1 MRTRWTSAA
10 RAGLARVA
18 GAGRRRW
25 KWLVIPVAVIAV
37 TVVALDYFLDEPLRR
52 QMERRL
58 NAALKGYTVT
68 LRGLDFHVVGGS
80 LDLIDLVLV
89 QDRNPDP
96 PVAHIPRLSASIQW
110 RELVRGTVVADFLVD
125 RPKLHIDRRQF
136 QTEAEDPVPV
146 EKRGWQEALEA
157 IYPFRINLFRV
168 AEGDITYVEESGR
181 PLHLSRVTFRAGNI
195 RNLRLKDHTYPS
207 NVWLEA
213 IVFDSGRLSLD
224 GRADFLAEPHLGLR
238 ASVALDQVALDYLKP
253 VAARYNLIINQGT
266 ASMNGEVEYAPWF
279 KMVHLHEVRL
289 DGFHADY
296 VHTPRT
302 ASTEKVVRE
311 KVGQAA
317 EEASNAPGLLLRIDR
332 AYASKANVG
341 FVNKAANP
349 GYRVFLSEVELSMEN
364 LSNHFTE
371 GEALAVLNGK
381 FMGSGKSVVRATFR
395 PETSG
400 PDFDMDVRVEDTQM
414 RTMNE
419 LLRAYGKFDVMGGW
433 FSLYTQLRIKD
444 RQITGY
450 IKPLFRDMDVY
461 DPQQDQHK
469 SAFRKVYERMI
480 GGVAKLL
487 ENTPRDEV
495 ATKTTV
501 SGRLDNPKMSTGETI
516 VRLIQ
521 NAFFEAILPGF
532 ERELARLR
540 RG

>member
-1 MRTRWTSAA
+1 MRIRWTSAA
-10 RAGLARVA
+10 RSGLARAA
-18 GAGRRRW
+18 GFGRRRW
-25 KWLVIPVAVIAV
+25 KWLVIPVAVVAV
-37 TVVALDYFLDEPLRR
+37 LVIALDHFLDEPLRR

-58 NAALKGYTVT
+58 NAALEGYTVT
-68 LRGLDFHVVGGS
+68 LRGLDFHLIGGS
-80 LDLIDLVLV
+80 VDLLDLVVV
-89 QDRNPDP
+89 QELNPEP
-96 PVAHIPRLSASIQW
+96 PVARIPKLSASIQW
-110 RELVRGTVVADFLVD
+110 RELLRGTVVADFMVD
-125 RPKLHIDRRQF
+125 RPELHINRRQF
-136 QTEAEDPVPV
+136 QSETEDPVPV
-146 EKRGWQEALEA
+146 ETRGWQEALEA

-168 AEGDITYVEESGR
+168 AEGDITYVEESDR
-181 PLHLSRVTFRAGNI
+181 PLHLRRVTFRAGNI
-195 RNLRLKDHTYPS
+195 RNIRRQDHTYPS

-213 IVFDSGRLSLD
+213 IVFDSGRLVLD

-238 ASVALDQVALDYLKP
+238 ASIALDRVALDYLKP
-253 VAARYNLIINQGT
+253 VAARYNLTITQGT
-266 ASMNGEVEYAPWF
+266 ASLNGEVEYAPWF
-279 KMVHLHEVRL
+279 KMLHLAEVRL
-289 DGFHADY
+289 DGLHADF

-317 EEASNAPGLLLRIDR
+317 EQASNAPGLLLRIDR
-332 AYASKANVG
+332 AHASQANVG
-341 FVNKAANP
+341 FVNKAASP
-349 GYRVFLSEVELSMEN
+349 SYRVFISDGELSMEN

-381 FMGSGKSVVRATFR
+381 FMGSGATVVRATFR
-395 PETSG
+395 PETAG
-400 PDFDMDVRVEDTQM
+400 PDFDLDVRVEDTQM

-419 LLRAYGKFDVMGGW
+419 LLRAYGKFDVTGGW

-461 DPQQDQHK
+461 DPRQDQHK
-469 SAFRKVYERMI
+469 SAFRKVYERVI

-501 SGRLDNPKMSTGETI
+501 SGRLDNPQTSTAETI
-516 VRLIQ
+516 VRLVQ

-532 ERELARLR
+532 DRELARLR
-540 RG
+540 RA